1 MSENHTQE
9 DAGQGGNLRHHPPFK
24 FFFIV
29 FFQSEGDRER
39 EREREREHAIG
50 LELTNPGSH

>member
-1 MSENHTQE
+1 MSENQTQE

-24 FFFIV
+24 IFFIV
-29 FFQSEGDRER
+29 IFQREGKVDRER
-39 EREREREHAIG
+39 ERVHAIG